1 MQCSAYSNFRRGTTH
16 TRKRHFRSYF
26 GSAVAASYSTIN
38 QRFKSSS
45 HRRCPYNRGLE
56 FIRFFRCIRYWN
68 WTARL
73 PTLSVSLA
81 RLNTHM
87 KGLPYKIAGLLLI
100 LFSLT
105 YGLWS
110 EVPELPIIEQS
121 IRNLF
126 YHVSMWFAMV
136 VMMAVSFGNAIGFLS
151 SENMARDRRSISLA
165 ETGMFFSVMGLLT
178 GMLWAK
184 FTWGAWWTNDP
195 KLNGTAITMLIYM
208 AYFVLRNT
216 IDDPRKRA
224 RISAVYNIFAFVM
237 MIVFIGILPRMTDS
251 LHPGNGGNPGFNS
264 YDLDNR
270 LRLVFYP
277 AVLGWILV
285 GTWIASL
292 RYRLRNLEE

>member
-1 MQCSAYSNFRRGTTH
+1 
-16 TRKRHFRSYF
+16 
-26 GSAVAASYSTIN
+26 
-38 QRFKSSS
+38 
-45 HRRCPYNRGLE
+45 
-56 FIRFFRCIRYWN
+56 
-68 WTARL
+68 
-73 PTLSVSLA
+73 
-81 RLNTHM
+81 M

-126 YHVSMWFAMV
+126 YHVSMLFAMV

-277 AVLGWILV
+277 AVLGWVLV

-292 RYRLRNLEE
+292 RYRIRNLEE

>member
-1 MQCSAYSNFRRGTTH
+1 
-16 TRKRHFRSYF
+16 
-26 GSAVAASYSTIN
+26 
-38 QRFKSSS
+38 
-45 HRRCPYNRGLE
+45 
-56 FIRFFRCIRYWN
+56 
-68 WTARL
+68 
-73 PTLSVSLA
+73 
-81 RLNTHM
+81 M
-87 KGLPYKIAGLLLI
+87 KGLPYKIPGLLLI

>member
-1 MQCSAYSNFRRGTTH
+1 
-16 TRKRHFRSYF
+16 
-26 GSAVAASYSTIN
+26 
-38 QRFKSSS
+38 
-45 HRRCPYNRGLE
+45 
-56 FIRFFRCIRYWN
+56 
-68 WTARL
+68 
-73 PTLSVSLA
+73 
-81 RLNTHM
+81 M